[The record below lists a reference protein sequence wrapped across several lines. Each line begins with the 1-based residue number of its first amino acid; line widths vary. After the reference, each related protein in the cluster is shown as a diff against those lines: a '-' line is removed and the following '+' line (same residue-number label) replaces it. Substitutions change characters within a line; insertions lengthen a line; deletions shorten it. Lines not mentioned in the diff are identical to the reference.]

1 MNQGPTDNQPGNPSG
16 DREPGL
22 DPHRDP
28 NPDRAPDDYIHA
40 DHRHTDHGHD
50 ARSRFGHHQHDVFS
64 TRLIVGLLIIFLGG
78 ALLADNL
85 GWLDARH
92 ILRSLWPLALV
103 AVGVAMVR
111 HPEQKR
117 SRNWGWVLITVGI
130 WIFLDK
136 IGWIHVSLGQLILPG
151 ILLFVGGMLVFRSL
165 SGPPSGDTAKPTP
178 SKPTTPSSSGFATS
192 NGPSTTSTSFGSA
205 STSDQAEFVR
215 AFAILSA
222 HELRPVSRPFRGAD
236 LNAVM
241 GGIKLDLTSARMEGD
256 TAVIEVFAFWGGVEI
271 FAPPDWTVTSEV
283 TTLLAGFIDK
293 RRPTSV
299 VPTKHLVVKGMVVMA
314 GVEIKN

>member
-1 MNQGPTDNQPGNPSG
+1 MSQDSPDHPPG
-16 DREPGL
+16 DRNPGV
-22 DPHRDP
+22 DPSRDP
-28 NPDRAPDDYIHA
+28 APPDDRARADDRRA
-40 DHRHTDHGHD
+40 EPAHD
-50 ARSRFGHHQHDVFS
+50 WRLVHKQHEMFS
-64 TRLIVGLLIIFLGG
+64 TRLIVGVLIILLGG
-78 ALLADNL
+78 TLLADNL
-85 GWLDARH
+85 GWVDARH
-92 ILRSLWPLALV
+92 FLRSLWPLALV
-103 AVGVAMVR
+103 AIGVAMVR

-136 IGWIHVSLGQLILPG
+136 IGWIHISLGQLILPG
-151 ILLFVGGMLVFRSL
+151 ILMFVGGMLVFRSL
-165 SGPPSGDTAKPTP
+165 SGPPGGDGTRST
-178 SKPTTPSSSGFATS
+178 SATS
-192 NGPSTTSTSFGSA
+192 GTPGGNFAGGTGPAAGSTSFGS
-205 STSDQAEFVR
+205 STTSDQAEFVR

-256 TAVIEVFAFWGGVEI
+256 TAVIELFAFWGGVEI
-271 FAPPDWTVTSEV
+271 FVPPDWTVNSEV

-299 VPTKHLVVKGMVVMA
+299 VPTKHLIIKGTVIMA